1 MRHLIALCAAALL
14 LAGCATRLDP
24 NDPARA
30 GQSVSFVNSLGW
42 THALSGKPDGMRT
55 AWPLDAMRSE
65 ALTEE
70 FPLAQVKQC
79 DATGAICRWGIV
91 KARRTA
97 GPARF
102 VPGGVALELEL
113 AVNVDRH
120 QEVRR
125 PDLKLAMSIP
135 VDVSALRSERVVKRA
150 LVLEYGIVHQIELDY
165 GISFKACVQRLD
177 AARQPVDQCAIA
189 YF

>member
-42 THALSGKPDGMRT
+42 NHALTGMST
-55 AWPLDAMRSE
+55 AWPLEPMRSE
-65 ALTEE
+65 PATEE

-79 DATGAICRWGIV
+79 DSTGTICRWGIV

-125 PDLKLAMSIP
+125 PGQQLAMSIP
-135 VDVSALRSERVVKRA
+135 ADVSALRSERLVKRA

-177 AARQPVDQCAIA
+177 AARQPVEQCAID